1 MRESEIESESGRM
14 GSMGDAVGSGRCS
27 EYERALVCAGLAG
40 DLCASGD
47 LLGVGGW
54 VARVGGVC
62 WQ

>member
-1 MRESEIESESGRM
+1 MRESEIESESESGGMGRWE
-14 GSMGDAVGSGRCS
+14 SGRWS